1 MKKGLFNFLWT
12 GFGTNTT
19 ALRGI
24 GMALACLFGVFFLIY
39 YGIRGIIRVVK
50 RTREKILFKFTS
62 FNMYPQ

>member
-39 YGIRGIIRVVK
+39 YGVRGIIRVVK
-50 RTREKILFKFTS
+50 KNQREDPI
-62 FNMYPQ
+62 

>member
-12 GFGTNTT
+12 GVGTNTT

-50 RTREKILFKFTS
+50 KNQREDPI
-62 FNMYPQ
+62 

>member
-24 GMALACLFGVFFLIY
+24 GMALACLLGVFFLIY
-39 YGIRGIIRVVK
+39 YGIRGIVRVVK
-50 RTREKILFKFTS
+50 KNQREDPI
-62 FNMYPQ
+62 